1 MINALR
7 SGGPVTCT
15 SLVPGTVLCLCTY
28 RRTRVQYLS
37 QQQRRRNGTKKG
49 DYYYCTVFGI
59 FLKFLEILTFLY
71 LKEMTRT
78 GERLWLQNNAAAPAW
93 QIQALKR
100 AAACSARKQE

>member
-1 MINALR
+1 LIH
-7 SGGPVTCT
+7 
-15 SLVPGTVLCLCTY
+15 
-28 RRTRVQYLS
+28 
-37 QQQRRRNGTKKG
+37 
-49 DYYYCTVFGI
+49 CTVFGI